1 MIYGNICNSLN
12 SLSRC
17 AYIKLF
23 TRALQEPIVC
33 SPDFRKYCPKR
44 GEFLD
49 FADSGSLYVL
59 FINVCQKASLYSYI
73 VTLKA

>member
-1 MIYGNICNSLN
+1 MIYGNIYNSLN
-12 SLSRC
+12 SLSHC

-49 FADSGSLYVL
+49 RILLIQEVFMY
-59 FINVCQKASLYSYI
+59 YS
-73 VTLKA
+73 